1 MEILPLTAPRIS
13 PELPRLHTAR
23 EVAEALGCSVWW
35 VKECARR
42 RLVPF
47 TYLGGAYRFTA
58 EHVAEIV
65 RLHEEFPGRA
75 PQRPAPP
82 TPRPSHREP
91 RASSPGPALTA
102 RPPRRLLKAQ
112 PQPQSQIQY
121 DITA

>member
-1 MEILPLTAPRIS
+1 MSAPRIS
-13 PELPRLHTAR
+13 SALPRLHTAR

-35 VKECARR
+35 VKERARR

-47 TYLGGAYRFTA
+47 AYVGGAYRFTA

-65 RLHEEFPGRA
+65 RLHEEFPARA

-82 TPRPSHREP
+82 APAPSHP
-91 RASSPGPALTA
+91 RRPDRARAHRPA
-102 RPPRRLLKAQ
+102 PRRLLKAQ
-112 PQPQSQIQY
+112 PQAQSRAEY

>member
-1 MEILPLTAPRIS
+1 MSARGIS
-13 PELPRLHTAR
+13 SVLPRLHTAK

-35 VKECARR
+35 VKERARR

-47 TYLGGAYRFTA
+47 TYVGGAYRFTA

-65 RLHEEFPGRA
+65 RLHEEFPARA

-82 TPRPSHREP
+82 APVPPSREP
-91 RASSPGPALTA
+91 GAVRPGPKLTA

-112 PQPQSQIQY
+112 SQSEY
-121 DITA
+121 EITA

>member
-1 MEILPLTAPRIS
+1 MSAPRIS
-13 PELPRLHTAR
+13 SALPRLHTAR

-35 VKECARR
+35 VKERARR

-47 TYLGGAYRFTA
+47 AYVGGAYRFTA

-65 RLHEEFPGRA
+65 RLHEEFPARA

-82 TPRPSHREP
+82 APAPSHREP
-91 RASSPGPALTA
+91 RAVPTAPALTA

-112 PQPQSQIQY
+112 PQAQSRAEY